1 MVSIKE
7 IFIFWNSSYFSK
19 DCFHAI
25 FALAFLIRAS
35 ISHYIH
41 ENPFYCCTLGMNLQ
55 LQLCP
60 GVGVLVLNTLQKAT
74 EPILPKL
81 FSRSKHIKT
90 WLLHFHL
97 KDRWFNDIQS
107 KSRKLRNM
115 TSWLTESVEWKNG
128 WKIDGRTEWVNGSVH
143 ERMYDLINAWRM
155 NVRTNVW
162 MNDLF
167 IYFRVVPLP
176 PPSPLF
182 CFYQLRHKKKKKVSN
197 RQSATFW
204 SRLW

>member
-7 IFIFWNSSYFSK
+7 IFIFWNSSCFSK

-41 ENPFYCCTLGMNLQ
+41 ENPSYCCTLGMTLQ
-55 LQLCP
+55 LQLWP
-60 GVGVLVLNTLQKAT
+60 GVGVLVLNTLQKVT

-97 KDRWFNDIQS
+97 KDRWFIGIQS

-115 TSWLTESVEWKNG
+115 TGWLTESVEWING
-128 WKIDGRTEWVNGSVH
+128 WMIDGRTEWVNGSVH
-143 ERMYDLINAWRM
+143 EWMYDLIHGEWM
-155 NVRTNVW
+155 NVGI
-162 MNDLF
+162 NDLF
-167 IYFRVVPLP
+167 IYFRVVLLP
-176 PPSPLF
+176 PPF
-182 CFYQLRHKKKKKVSN
+182 RF
-197 RQSATFW
+197 
-204 SRLW
+204 